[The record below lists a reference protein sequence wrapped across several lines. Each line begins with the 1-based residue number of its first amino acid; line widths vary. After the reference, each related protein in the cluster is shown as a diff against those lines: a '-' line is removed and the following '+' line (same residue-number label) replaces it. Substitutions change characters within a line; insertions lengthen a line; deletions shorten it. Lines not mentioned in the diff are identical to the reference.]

1 MGSIRARKEN
11 GLLIFDFRYQGVR
24 CREQTTLVD
33 TVDNQRKMEKV
44 LKKIEAEIT
53 LGTFNYCD
61 YFPNS
66 PTAAKF
72 CTPKASTERRAAAR
86 PASPLFKEFAW
97 EWYEENTVRWKRSY
111 KETLKITMN
120 RYLVPEFGEKEVG
133 HIIKGEIL
141 KFRSAL
147 AKVTNGTKVGLSP
160 DRINHIL
167 TPLRM
172 ILNEAADRY
181 EFSTPFVGVKQLRV
195 PKTEVDPFSLD
206 EVNIFLAN
214 VRPDFKSYYTV
225 RFFTG
230 MRTAEIDGLKWR
242 YVNFERREIYIKE
255 TVVYGFEDTTK
266 TIESQRTIQM
276 SQPVYEA
283 LKSQEAVTGGGKFVF
298 CNRAGSP
305 YSYHNI
311 TTRIW
316 HPTLE
321 RLGMKRRVP
330 YQTRHTCAT
339 LWLASGE
346 NPEWIAKQMGHANTK
361 MLFTV
366 YSRFIPN
373 LTRRDGSAF
382 ERLLAANREGEG
394 KDPAISDPA

>member
-11 GLLIFDFRYQGVR
+11 GLLTFDFRYQGVR
-24 CREQTTLVD
+24 CREQTTLPD
-33 TVDNQRKMEKV
+33 TAENRRRMEKV

-53 LGTFNYCD
+53 LGTFIYD
-61 YFPNS
+61 AYFPNS

-72 CTPKASTERRAAAR
+72 RTNETAVESRTAATPAT
-86 PASPLFKEFAW
+86 PFFKDFAW

-133 HIIKGEIL
+133 RIIKGEIL

-147 AKVTNGTKVGLSP
+147 AKVTNGTKTGLSP
-160 DRINHIL
+160 DRMNHIM

-181 EFSTPFVGVKQLRV
+181 EFSTPFTGVKQLRV

-206 EVNIFLAN
+206 EVNVFLAN
-214 VRPDFKSYYTV
+214 VRPDFKNYYTV
-225 RFFTG
+225 RFFSG

-242 YVNFERREIYIKE
+242 YVNFERREIYIRE
-255 TVVYGFEDTTK
+255 TIVYGFEDSTK

-311 TTRIW
+311 TNRVW
-316 HPTLE
+316 YPTLE
-321 RLGMKRRVP
+321 RLEMKRRVP

-382 ERLLAANREGEG
+382 ERLLAANRGEEE
-394 KDPAISDPA
+394 KDHAISDPS

>member
-11 GLLIFDFRYQGVR
+11 GLLVFDFRYQGVR
-24 CREQTTLVD
+24 CREQTTLAD
-33 TVDNQRKMEKV
+33 TAGNRSRMEKV

-53 LGTFNYCD
+53 LGTFDYCT

-72 CTPKASTERRAAAR
+72 GNKEASAECITSVPSAT
-86 PASPLFKEFAW
+86 PLFKDFAW

-120 RYLVPEFGEKEVG
+120 RYLIPEFGEKEVG
-133 HIIKGEIL
+133 RIIKGEIL

-147 AKVTNGTKVGLSP
+147 AKVTNGTKTGLSP
-160 DRINHIL
+160 DRINHIM

-172 ILNEAADRY
+172 ILNEAADRN
-181 EFSTPFVGVKQLRV
+181 EFITPYTGVKQLRV

-206 EVNIFLAN
+206 EVNVFLAN
-214 VRPDFKSYYTV
+214 VRPDFKNYYTV
-225 RFFTG
+225 RFFSGIRTG
-230 MRTAEIDGLKWR
+230 EIDGLKWR
-242 YVNFERREIYIKE
+242 YVNFERKEIYIRE
-255 TVVYGFEDTTK
+255 TIVLGFEDSTK

-276 SQPVYEA
+276 AQPVYDA
-283 LKSQEAVTGGGKFVF
+283 LKAQETLTGGSKFVF
-298 CNRAGSP
+298 CNRAGLP
-305 YSYHNI
+305 FSYHNI
-311 TTRIW
+311 TNRIW
-316 HPTLE
+316 YPTLE

-330 YQTRHTCAT
+330 YQTRHTTAT

-346 NPEWIAKQMGHANTK
+346 NPEWIARQMGHTNTR

-366 YSRFIPN
+366 YSRYVPN
-373 LTRRDGSAF
+373 LTRKDGTAF
-382 ERLLAANREGEG
+382 ERLLSTNRGG
-394 KDPAISDPA
+394 VGVNHVD